1 MDEQQ
6 KKPTYKTVPLDEET
20 HQRLLAL
27 CNAYGMGRRSQGAL
41 MTRLINQEYRKLTDV
56 KLDGQT
62 ATPEYQ
68 PIQE

>member
-1 MDEQQ
+1 MKEDQ
-6 KKPTYKTVPLDEET
+6 KKQIYKTVPLDAET
-20 HQRLLAL
+20 HQRLLLL
-27 CNAYGMGRRSQGAL
+27 CDAYGMGKRSQGAFVS
-41 MTRLINQEYRKLTDV
+41 RLINQEYRKLTDV